1 MTLGGERKWKRTTV
15 RSVRSRTR
23 TISAARPTTRTK
35 SSCKDSKSGGAWAS
49 PLGVSVLFQFPLCT
63 QSAALSLFHADGPP
77 DQQHAAPQQ
86 QHRGAPV
93 RKTVLEKKCS
103 SYFAEAYVTGQ
114 RIPRRERQLPF
125 PVAQTPVKLCQKS
138 ANAQQTQD
146 QTVLAALRM
155 GPENTQRPSHALT
168 HHAGVA
174 DGLPISADSRSQP
187 GQFRPG
193 LRDLTMWIMHHQTF
207 PFLRLVNDPRSSPAA
222 AENSQMTMTKR
233 LAPRPL

>member
-15 RSVRSRTR
+15 RSVKSRTR

-86 QHRGAPV
+86 QRQGAPV

-138 ANAQQTQD
+138 ANAQQAENQSIFPTFWLGAEH
-146 QTVLAALRM
+146 TKRPGKALAGNACI
-155 GPENTQRPSHALT
+155 
-168 HHAGVA
+168 A

-187 GQFRPG
+187 GKFRSR
-193 LRDLTMWIMHHQTF
+193 LRYPTIWMMHPI
-207 PFLRLVNDPRSSPAA
+207 PFLSVLPCG
-222 AENSQMTMTKR
+222 E
-233 LAPRPL
+233 RPQK